1 MCQFVDWHTAPMGRF
16 FYDYRKAGA
25 VAMYFRLQRYP
36 PPRLISYRIPRQG
49 STATDRVPVREVST
63 ICTQRAVLVYCYL
76 KFKNDPWISTL
87 STLTFSLRSMMLL
100 VKFLTSLRCRI
111 RNLTLKHTSTG
122 RPTTDVTVG
131 EVAQTPLRFPPF
143 CAILRTSIKE
153 RNFPDEQPEPILR

>member
-16 FYDYRKAGA
+16 FYVYRKAGA

-76 KFKNDPWISTL
+76 KFKNFQCLALPPASNP
-87 STLTFSLRSMMLL
+87 SLPVSS
-100 VKFLTSLRCRI
+100 K
-111 RNLTLKHTSTG
+111 
-122 RPTTDVTVG
+122 
-131 EVAQTPLRFPPF
+131 A
-143 CAILRTSIKE
+143 
-153 RNFPDEQPEPILR
+153 